1 MFNWWTFFF
10 QIINFFVVLYIL
22 YKLFFNPLKRVIQK
36 RDELLSKRLEE
47 VEAGESKLK
56 EQEEAYQEKLK
67 EIDIL
72 KGRELSI
79 ARKEAQ
85 EEKKRL
91 LEQADKEI
99 EKERLKQ
106 GSILEFE
113 RKEVE
118 RTIKEQSIYFGM
130 DYIKRFAEELIDE
143 EMHQKLIE
151 KLLDELKRA
160 DTDEIEMLKKEIK
173 NRECKIKVTTALKIE
188 EKTMHTI
195 KQTLEHTLNI
205 TIASLESSVD
215 SALIGGIKLEIENK
229 ILDGSIRQTLEQLK
243 EEAVKELS

>member
-22 YKLFFNPLKRVIQK
+22 YKLFFNPLKNIIQK
-36 RDELLSKRLEE
+36 RDELLRKRLEE
-47 VEAGESKLK
+47 IETGERNLK
-56 EQEEAYQEKLK
+56 EQEEAYQEKLN

-91 LEQADKEI
+91 LEQTDKEI

-106 GSILEFE
+106 KSILELE
-113 RKEVE
+113 REEVD
-118 RTIKEQSIYFGM
+118 RTIKERSLHFGI
-130 DYIKRFAEELIDE
+130 DYIRRFADELIDE

-151 KLLDELKRA
+151 KFLYELKRA
-160 DTDEIEMLKKEIK
+160 DTDEIEILKKEIK
-173 NRECKIKVTTALKIE
+173 TRECKIKLTTALKIE
-188 EKTMHTI
+188 EKTIHQITE
-195 KQTLEHTLNI
+195 TLEHTLNI
-205 TIASLESSVD
+205 KISSLETFVD

-229 ILDGSIRQTLEQLK
+229 IIDGSIRQTLEQLK
-243 EEAVKELS
+243 DEAAKEL

>member
-10 QIINFFVVLYIL
+10 QTINFFVVLYIL
-22 YKLFFNPLKRVIQK
+22 YKLFFNPLKNIIQK
-36 RDELLSKRLEE
+36 RDELLSKRLEDI
-47 VEAGESKLK
+47 EAGESKIK
-56 EQEEAYQEKLK
+56 EQEQAYQEKLK

-79 ARKEAQ
+79 AREEAQ

-91 LEQADKEI
+91 FEQADKEI

-106 GSILEFE
+106 ESILELE
-113 RKEVE
+113 REEVD
-118 RTIKEQSIYFGM
+118 RTIKERSLYFGM

-151 KLLDELKRA
+151 KFLYELKSA
-160 DTDEIEMLKKEIK
+160 YTDKIEILKKEIK
-173 NRECKIKVTTALKIE
+173 TRECKIKLTTALKIE
-188 EKTMHTI
+188 EKTMHKI
-195 KQTLEHTLNI
+195 KETLENTLDI
-205 TIASLESSVD
+205 KIASLETFVD

-229 ILDGSIRQTLEQLK
+229 IIDGSIQQTLEQLK
-243 EEAVKELS
+243 DEAVKEL

>member
-1 MFNWWTFFF
+1 MFNWWTFTF

-22 YKLFFNPLKRVIQK
+22 YKLFFNPLKKVIQK
-36 RDELLSKRLEE
+36 RDELLRNRLEE
-47 VEAGESKLK
+47 IEAGESKLK
-56 EQEEAYQEKLK
+56 EQEQAYQEKLN

-99 EKERLKQ
+99 EKERLKYQ
-106 GSILEFE
+106 SILELE
-113 RKEVE
+113 REEVE
-118 RTIKEQSIYFGM
+118 STIKERSVYFGI
-130 DYIKRFAEELIDE
+130 DYIKRFAVELIDE

-151 KLLDELKRA
+151 KFLDELKRA
-160 DTDEIEMLKKEIK
+160 DTDEIEIVKKDIK
-173 NRECKIKVTTALKIE
+173 TTECKIKLTTALNIE
-188 EKTMHTI
+188 EKTIHQI
-195 KQTLEHTLNI
+195 KETLENTLNI
-205 TIASLESSVD
+205 KIASLETFVD

-243 EEAVKELS
+243 DEAVKEL

>member
-36 RDELLSKRLEE
+36 RDELLSKRLKE
-47 VEAGESKLK
+47 VEAGERKLK
-56 EQEEAYQEKLK
+56 EQEQAYQEKLQ

-106 GSILEFE
+106 GSILELE

-130 DYIKRFAEELIDE
+130 DYVKRFAEELMDE
-143 EMHQKLIE
+143 EMHHKLIE
-151 KLLDELKRA
+151 KFLDELKRA
-160 DTDEIEMLKKEIK
+160 DTHEIEMLKKEIK
-173 NRECKIKVTTALKIE
+173 TKKCKIKLTTALKVE
-188 EKTMHTI
+188 EKTIHTI
-195 KQTLEHTLNI
+195 KDTLEHTLNI
-205 TIASLESSVD
+205 NIASLESFVD
-215 SALIGGIKLEIENK
+215 SDLIGGIKLEIENK
-229 ILDGSIRQTLEQLK
+229 ILDGSIQKTLEQLK
-243 EEAVKELS
+243 EEAVRELS

>member
-56 EQEEAYQEKLK
+56 EQEQAYQEKLQ

-85 EEKKRL
+85 DEKKRL

-106 GSILEFE
+106 GSILELE

-130 DYIKRFAEELIDE
+130 DYVKRFAEELMDE
-143 EMHQKLIE
+143 EMHHKLIE
-151 KLLDELKRA
+151 KFFDELKRA
-160 DTDEIEMLKKEIK
+160 DTHEIEMLKKEIK
-173 NRECKIKVTTALKIE
+173 TKKCKIKLTTALKVE
-188 EKTMHTI
+188 EKTIHTI
-195 KQTLEHTLNI
+195 KDTLEHTLNI
-205 TIASLESSVD
+205 NIASLESFVD
-215 SALIGGIKLEIENK
+215 SDLIGGIKLEIENK
-229 ILDGSIRQTLEQLK
+229 ILDGSIQKTLEQLK
-243 EEAVKELS
+243 EEAVRELS

>member
-10 QIINFFVVLYIL
+10 QTINFFVVLYIL
-22 YKLFFNPLKRVIQK
+22 YKLFFNPLKNMIQK
-36 RDELLSKRLEE
+36 RDELLRKRLEE
-47 VEAGESKLK
+47 IETGERNLK
-56 EQEEAYQEKLK
+56 EQEEAYREKLN

-106 GSILEFE
+106 KSILELE
-113 RKEVE
+113 REEVD
-118 RTIKEQSIYFGM
+118 RTIKERSLRFGI
-130 DYIKRFAEELIDE
+130 DYIRRFADELIDE

-151 KLLDELKRA
+151 KFLYELKRA
-160 DTDEIEMLKKEIK
+160 DTDEIEILKKEIK
-173 NRECKIKVTTALKIE
+173 TRECRIKLTTALKIE
-188 EKTMHTI
+188 EETI
-195 KQTLEHTLNI
+195 HQITETLEHTLNI
-205 TIASLESSVD
+205 KIASLETFVD

-229 ILDGSIRQTLEQLK
+229 IIDGSIRQTLEQLK
-243 EEAVKELS
+243 DEAAKEL

>member
-22 YKLFFNPLKRVIQK
+22 YKLFFNPLKNIIQK
-36 RDELLSKRLEE
+36 RDELLRKRLEE
-47 VEAGESKLK
+47 IETGERNLK
-56 EQEEAYQEKLK
+56 EQEEAYREKLN

-91 LEQADKEI
+91 LEQTDKEI

-106 GSILEFE
+106 KSILELE
-113 RKEVE
+113 REEVD
-118 RTIKEQSIYFGM
+118 RTIKERSLYFSI
-130 DYIKRFAEELIDE
+130 DYIRRFADELIDE

-151 KLLDELKRA
+151 KFLYELKRA
-160 DTDEIEMLKKEIK
+160 DTDEIEILKKEIK
-173 NRECKIKVTTALKIE
+173 TRECKIKLTTALKIE
-188 EKTMHTI
+188 EKTIHQITE
-195 KQTLEHTLNI
+195 TLEHTLNI
-205 TIASLESSVD
+205 KIASLETFVD

-229 ILDGSIRQTLEQLK
+229 IIDGSIRQTLEQLK
-243 EEAVKELS
+243 DEAAKEL